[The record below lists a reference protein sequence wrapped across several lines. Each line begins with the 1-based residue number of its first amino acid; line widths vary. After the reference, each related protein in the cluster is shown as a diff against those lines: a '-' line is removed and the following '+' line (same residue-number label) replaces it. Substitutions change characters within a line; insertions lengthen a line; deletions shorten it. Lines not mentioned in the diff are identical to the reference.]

1 MPGFRVK
8 LGNMVPSS
16 RATPGEFGEAL
27 KGARA
32 ASGIALEGIAERT
45 KISLRMLAALEA
57 GSFGKLPDRV
67 FARMFLRQYLDIVGL
82 PATEWLKRFE
92 AAWQMYDDAS
102 KPNVVLPAPPIR
114 RTRLG
119 PWAVGLMLVAFGV
132 AGVVL
137 VANRSAPRTAVAP
150 APLPAPPAPV
160 AEPMAPAAAPPLA
173 APAPT
178 PAELPAP
185 PPQGVLIVRAETAP
199 CWVEVHVAGEKTASR
214 LLPARSTWQVD
225 AAGKDVDLLLGDAGA
240 ASVEYLGKVRR
251 PAGASGAV
259 ARIHLEGSQ
268 PAAPHP

>member
-1 MPGFRVK
+1 M
-8 LGNMVPSS
+8 
-16 RATPGEFGEAL
+16 EFGEAL
-27 KGARA
+27 KGART
-32 ASGIALEGIAERT
+32 ASGIALEAIAERT

-67 FARMFLRQYLDIVGL
+67 FGRMFLRQYLDIVGL
-82 PATEWLKRFE
+82 PAAEWLKRFE

-102 KPNVVLPAPPIR
+102 QPSIVLPALPIR
-114 RTRLG
+114 RMRPG
-119 PWAVGLMLVAFGV
+119 PWAVGLVLVASGV
-132 AGVVL
+132 AGVLL
-137 VANRSAPRTAVAP
+137 VADKSGPRTAAGPAPVPATPAQVAEPRAPAP
-150 APLPAPPAPV
+150 APL
-160 AEPMAPAAAPPLA
+160 LA

-178 PAELPAP
+178 PTELPAP

-199 CWVEVHVAGEKTASR
+199 CWVEVHIAGEKTASR

-259 ARIHLEGSQ
+259 ARIHLEGNQ
-268 PAAPHP
+268 AAAPHP